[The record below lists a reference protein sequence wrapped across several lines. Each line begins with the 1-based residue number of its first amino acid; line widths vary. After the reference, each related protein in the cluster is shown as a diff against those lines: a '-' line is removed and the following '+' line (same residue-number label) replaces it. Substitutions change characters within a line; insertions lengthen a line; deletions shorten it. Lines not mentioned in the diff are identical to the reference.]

1 MAAAQGASA
10 KGKIAKPEPFDGAPE
25 KLDIFL
31 RELYLNFEEDAAY
44 FSADHMC
51 KIHFALSYMKAKFAA
66 QWASRIMG
74 ELEAGTHTY
83 EDWDTF
89 RAQLLTAFRDLN
101 KKEAAQ
107 RRLDQLKQGTR
118 LAAEFFVEFEEHKSL
133 AGYNDEG
140 YIALLKRNLSSQ
152 VLERIYAL
160 ETIPSTYDQWKS
172 YALQFDSHLREYQA
186 LRSRSTGPRVWQP
199 QNPNIPHATPQP
211 TTPTLPQPSTSGPQ
225 PMDVNTTRGRP
236 AQVLTCFNCNEKGH
250 ISRNCPKP

>member
-1 MAAAQGASA
+1 MAAVQGASA

-66 QWASRIMG
+66 QWESHIMG

-89 RAQLLTAFRDLN
+89 RAQLLTAFRDPN

-107 RRLDQLKQGTR
+107 
-118 LAAEFFVEFEEHKSL
+118 
-133 AGYNDEG
+133 
-140 YIALLKRNLSSQ
+140 
-152 VLERIYAL
+152 
-160 ETIPSTYDQWKS
+160 
-172 YALQFDSHLREYQA
+172 
-186 LRSRSTGPRVWQP
+186 
-199 QNPNIPHATPQP
+199 
-211 TTPTLPQPSTSGPQ
+211 
-225 PMDVNTTRGRP
+225 
-236 AQVLTCFNCNEKGH
+236 
-250 ISRNCPKP
+250 